1 MEKVNIFSPFFYH
14 FKMEEHF
21 IIKDAYLD
29 DIIENYNDAPFLSHD
44 WDVHSTYL
52 YKDTPPNKID
62 WWTSIQHYKK
72 YVNQFIQDYFR
83 QPLDWRIDDDPWYV
97 AYGKNQKADQHDH
110 IDADFSAVHFLKY
123 NPEIHEPIRFIH
135 PQQAKTKYIDKLR
148 PLVCNN
154 LGTCDKQ
161 SYYKELYVPE
171 INEGDLIIF
180 PSDMQHLVW
189 GSQTDELRV
198 SIAFNFKIHEERS

>member
-1 MEKVNIFSPFFYH
+1 MEKVNIFSPFYYH
-14 FKMEEHF
+14 FKMEEHS

-29 DIIENYNDAPFLSHD
+29 SIIKNYKAAPFLSHD

-52 YKDTPPNKID
+52 YKESISNKID
-62 WWTSIQHYKK
+62 WWTSIQYYKK

-83 QPLDWRIDDDPWYV
+83 QDLDWRIDDDPWYV

-110 IDADFSAVHFLKY
+110 IDADFSCVHFLKY
-123 NPEIHEPIRFIH
+123 NPQVHEPIRFIH
-135 PQQAKTKYIDKLR
+135 PQQSKVKYAEKLR
-148 PLVCNN
+148 PLVSDN

-161 SYYKELYVPE
+161 SYNKELYVPE
-171 INEGDLIIF
+171 INEGSFIIF

-189 GSQTDELRV
+189 GSKTDELRV
-198 SIAFNFKIHEERS
+198 SIAFNFKIYA